1 MIETQEKNRKF
12 WWLLAPT
19 GVLYGITFIIPLA
32 LLVGLSFARFENSIT
47 THGFYLDNYEKI
59 FTDGITLLIFW
70 KTVLLSIYI
79 TVSCFL
85 IGYPFAAFMRN
96 AGPRLQLVLMFI
108 IVSPLLT
115 SIVVRNTA
123 WVLILGRSG
132 VINDV
137 LRGSG
142 IIDKPLPLMYNE
154 FGVVLGVVH
163 VYLSFMVLPIFAS
176 LQAIPRSVEEGAAS
190 LGASPLRV
198 FRDITFA
205 LSVPGVTAGC
215 TLVFILSMGV
225 YVTPVIMGGN
235 FVLTLP
241 MLIADSVRN
250 LYNWPAASA
259 MAFMLLVAVL
269 VMVFI
274 SARIQGRRTR
284 GG

>member
-1 MIETQEKNRKF
+1 MIEVAEKNRRF

-19 GVLYGITFIIPLA
+19 GFLYGITFVIPLA
-32 LLVGLSFARFENSIT
+32 LLVGLSFARFEDSIT
-47 THGFYLDNYEKI
+47 THGFYLDNYAKI
-59 FTDGITLLIFW
+59 LTDGTTLLIFW
-70 KTVLLSIYI
+70 KTILLSVYI
-79 TVSCFL
+79 TVSCFV
-85 IGYPFAAFMRN
+85 IGYPFAICMRN
-96 AGPRLQLVLMFI
+96 TSPRMQLMLMFI

-142 IIDKPLPLMYNE
+142 IIDKPLHLMYNE
-154 FGVVLGVVH
+154 FGVILGVVH

-190 LGASPLRV
+190 LGASPFRV

-205 LSVPGVTAGC
+205 LSLPGVMAGC

-269 VMVFI
+269 IMVI
-274 SARIQGRRTR
+274 VSVRLQGRTR
-284 GG
+284 GN